1 MPRRRLR
8 LLVLVLV
15 VLAAVA
21 LAATPPVAA
30 GGGGCHRPPSEGRGD
45 TLTLTEL
52 CFSPTVLHVAPGARV
67 SVVNHDQLDH
77 PLGRPGGA
85 WSWDGGP
92 GDRTAVRLEASGAY
106 PFFCY
111 LHPGMVG
118 VVVVGDGRGSGGAT
132 IVDVAATESEPTA
145 DAASRPVEPAA
156 SGPIQA
162 SVPPAWLVVVA
173 LAALLGALGGT
184 RLAARHRS

>member
-1 MPRRRLR
+1 MPRHRLR

-21 LAATPPVAA
+21 LAATPRVAA

-52 CFSPTVLHVAPGARV
+52 CFSPTVLRVAPGTRV
-67 SVVNHDQLDH
+67 SVVNRDQLDH

-85 WSWDGGP
+85 WSWNGGP
-92 GDRTAVRLEASGAY
+92 GDRTAVRLEASGVY

-132 IVDVAATESEPTA
+132 IVDVAATESASNA
-145 DAASRPVEPAA
+145 DAASRPTEPTA

-162 SVPPAWLVVVA
+162 SVPPAWLVIIA
-173 LAALLGALGGT
+173 LAALLGALGGA
-184 RLAARHRS
+184 RLAARRRS